1 MTLDMTHKKICYT
14 ILVSSFFV
22 TLPIGLLI
30 PTLPF
35 HLLELD
41 LTPAKVGLVYAV
53 YSFFSFLST
62 PYWGRLSDSI
72 GRRPILLLVALLT
85 TVTYIG
91 LFFSTKVWE
100 IFLLRALAG
109 LTAGWL
115 PVAQATLTD
124 YVPEKQVSTWLGY
137 FGAIFGLSFMLG
149 PAVVALFSFFD
160 LPHAFMYALAAG
172 SNLLACGCVLF
183 FSVAKPQQELDS
195 IRKFRKLGQKKR
207 WDAWNWP
214 NKEREAPGLPPHE
227 AHKPSL
233 RPKSWRLYKPMARP
247 MARWLLCWFLL
258 FLAFTGVESIVASWT
273 HLVFQFRTQDLAVL
287 LFLGGLGNILAQGVL
302 TRKSVAYFGTT
313 KTIQSGLVTVGLS
326 FFILAVAPSAWWLY
340 GGFFTLGLGLG
351 LTTPAFQAFVAQ
363 LVPASEK
370 GHIFGL
376 LQSGQSLSRV
386 GGPVWSSALF
396 HWTDPRFIFYAAL
409 GGSVATFVL
418 FSAGLARR
426 FGRDRRDPPETYPTS
441 GPEGQS

>member
-1 MTLDMTHKKICYT
+1 MTFDMTHKKICYT

-35 HLLELD
+35 HLLELE

-72 GRRPILLLVALLT
+72 GRRPVLLLVASLT
-85 TVTYIG
+85 TVTYLG
-91 LFFSTKVWE
+91 LFLSTKVWE

-124 YVPEKQVSTWLGY
+124 YVPEKQASTWLGY

-149 PAVVALFSFFD
+149 PAAVALFSAFA

-183 FSVAKPQQELDS
+183 FSVEKPKQDLDS
-195 IRKFRKLGQKKR
+195 FRKFRQLGQKKR
-207 WDAWNWP
+207 WEAWNWP
-214 NKEREAPGLPPHE
+214 NKEPEEPGKEREAPGLPPHE

-233 RPKSWRLYKPMARP
+233 RPRSGTSPPPRSWRGSKPI
-247 MARWLLCWFLL
+247 ARWLLCWFLL

-326 FFILAVAPSAWWLY
+326 FFILAVTPSAWWLY

-351 LTTPAFQAFVAQ
+351 LTTPAFQAFVAH

-376 LQSGQSLSRV
+376 LQSCQSLSRV
-386 GGPVWSSALF
+386 VGPVWSSALF

-426 FGRDRRDPPETYPTS
+426 FGQGRRDA
-441 GPEGQS
+441 

>member
-1 MTLDMTHKKICYT
+1 M
-14 ILVSSFFV
+14 
-22 TLPIGLLI
+22 
-30 PTLPF
+30 
-35 HLLELD
+35 
-41 LTPAKVGLVYAV
+41 
-53 YSFFSFLST
+53 
-62 PYWGRLSDSI
+62 
-72 GRRPILLLVALLT
+72 LLLVALLT
-85 TVTYIG
+85 SFTYIG
-91 LFFSTKVWE
+91 LFLSTKVWE

-124 YVPEKQVSTWLGY
+124 YVPEKQASTWLGY

-149 PAVVALFSFFD
+149 PAVVALFSSFD

-183 FSVAKPQQELDS
+183 FSGAKPKQALDS
-195 IRKFRKLGQKKR
+195 VRKLEPKKR

-214 NKEREAPGLPPHE
+214 DKEREALPPHKE

-233 RPKSWRLYKPMARP
+233 RQKGRRWGAYRP
-247 MARWLLCWFLL
+247 MALWLFCWFLL

-313 KTIQSGLVTVGLS
+313 KTIQSGLVTVGAS
-326 FFILAVAPSAWWLY
+326 FFMLAVAPSAWWLY
-340 GGFFTLGLGLG
+340 IGFFTLGLGLG

-376 LQSGQSLSRV
+376 LQSCQSLSRV

-418 FSAGLARR
+418 FSAGLARL
-426 FGRDRRDPPETYPTS
+426 FGRGRRDT
-441 GPEGQS
+441 